1 MSSARSGE
9 IENPKVGDS
18 VVSRCG
24 MIKVSL
30 AADGSFPVTKLTKKR
45 GSFNIQLYFEGNQEP
60 DTIVFKTDDP
70 AIPLYRLGL
79 TAAKLVRIKI
89 VKIGRA
95 SCRE

>member
-1 MSSARSGE
+1 MPSSARSGE
-9 IENPKVGDS
+9 IENPKIGDS

-45 GSFNIQLYFEGNQEP
+45 GSFNIQLYFEGNEEP
-60 DTIVFKTDDP
+60 DIIVFRTDDP

-79 TAAKLVRIKI
+79 RAKLVRIKI
-89 VKIGRA
+89 VTNPV
-95 SCRE
+95 

>member
-1 MSSARSGE
+1 MSSLARSGE

-18 VVSRCG
+18 VVSGCG

-45 GSFNIQLYFEGNQEP
+45 GSFNIQLYFEGKKEP

-70 AIPLYRLGL
+70 AGPLYRLGIIARL
-79 TAAKLVRIKI
+79 IKIKI
-89 VKIGRA
+89 VTNPV
-95 SCRE
+95 